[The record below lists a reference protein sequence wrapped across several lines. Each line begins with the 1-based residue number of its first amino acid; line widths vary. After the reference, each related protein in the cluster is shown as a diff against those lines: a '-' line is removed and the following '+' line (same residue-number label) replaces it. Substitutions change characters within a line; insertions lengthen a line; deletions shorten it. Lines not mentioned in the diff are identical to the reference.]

1 MFNFLLYEPMNQA
14 GVDVLKAAGTVRM
27 ASATDEDTI
36 IAEIADIDGVVIRG
50 NGRMSRRIMEHA
62 PRLKVVGRHG
72 VGVDNIDL
80 EAATD
85 HGIQVVNTPEAT
97 VEPVAEHA
105 VAFMLALSKVLLPCD
120 AMARSGRFKERL
132 GVQGVEMDGKT
143 LGVVG
148 FGRIGQR
155 VAQICR
161 LGLNMNILYSDVVA
175 WPEVEAS
182 LGARRLDLHDLLPLA
197 DYVTVHVPLFP
208 STHKLMGAREFGL
221 MKPSAYFINTSRGPV
236 VDEAALVEV
245 LRARG
250 IAGAGIDVYE
260 VEPAPG
266 DHPFFS
272 LDNILVTPHVASST
286 AEALVKMS
294 LVSED
299 LVAVLQGRPP
309 KFPVNTLR

>member
-1 MFNFLLYEPMNQA
+1 MFNFLLYEPMHQA
-14 GVDVLKAAGTVRM
+14 GVDVLNAIGNVRM

-36 IAEIADIDGVVIRG
+36 VAEIGDIDGVVIRG

-72 VGVDNIDL
+72 VGVDNLDL
-80 EAATD
+80 DAATD
-85 HGIQVVNTPEAT
+85 HSIQVVNTPEAT

-105 VAFMLALSKVLLPCD
+105 VAFMLALSKMLLPCD
-120 AMARSGRFKERL
+120 RMARSDRFAERL
-132 GVQGVEMDGKT
+132 GVQGVEMQGKT

-161 LGLNMNILYSDVVA
+161 LGLNMQILYSDVVA
-175 WPEVEAS
+175 WPEVERS
-182 LGARRLDLHDLLPLA
+182 LGAQRLDLHDLLPLA
-197 DYVTVHVPLFP
+197 DYVTVHVPLLP
-208 STHKLMGAREFGL
+208 STRKMMGAREFAL
-221 MKPSAYFINTSRGPV
+221 MKPSAYFVNTSRGPV
-236 VDEAALVEV
+236 VDEEALVKI
-245 LRARG
+245 LKARR

-260 VEPAPG
+260 KEPAPG

-272 LDNILVTPHVASST
+272 LDNIVVSPHVASST
-286 AEALVKMS
+286 AEALVEMS
-294 LVSED
+294 LVAKD
-299 LVAVLQGRPP
+299 VAAVLQGRPA